1 MTTWRYL
8 LHLLRY
14 RPWLWGLN
22 LLGITAHLLLDMV
35 PGLLGREYFNLLTG
49 AAPVHF
55 GLWALVVLLMMSS
68 LGRFCSSFSLGL
80 TNIPFM
86 FEVGGLLRKNLLAR
100 ILECP
105 GARPLPQSPGEAIS
119 RFRDDVD
126 EIAGSFMW
134 FNDLIAFAVSSVVG
148 IAIML
153 RINAFITLAVFVPL
167 VIVVAATNGVGK
179 RITAYRTASRQAA
192 GAVTGFLGEVLG
204 AVQAVQIAGAE
215 EQVVEHFRGLSE
227 RRRAAS
233 VRDRLFNELMGS
245 IFRNTTSLGT
255 GLILILAGRSIRAG
269 TFTVGDF
276 SLFVYYLGFITAFTG
291 ELGAFMAHYKQMGVS
306 FDRMVELMQGAPPA
320 ALVKHGP
327 IYMRGELPE
336 VPVPCKT
343 SADRLETL
351 EVCGLSYRYP
361 DSGRGVEAI
370 DLRLRRGSFTV
381 VTGRIGSGKTTLLR
395 ALLGLVP
402 PDAGE
407 IRWNDELV
415 RDPGSFLVPPR
426 CAYTPQ
432 VPRLF
437 SETLRDN
444 ILLGI
449 PVAQLDLQAAVEAAV
464 LEPDL
469 EEMAD
474 GLETRIGP
482 RGVRLSGGQVQRAA
496 AARMFA
502 REAELLV
509 CDDLSSALDVETE
522 RTLWER
528 VFARPHATCLVVSHR
543 PAVLRRADRIL
554 VLKDGRI
561 EAEGRLDDL
570 LATSEEMQRLWRGEL
585 GGEAPA
591 AVASQASFPTRSGA

>member
-8 LHLLRY
+8 LHLLRF

-35 PGLLGREYFNLLTG
+35 PGLLGREYFNLLTH

-55 GLWALVVLLMMSS
+55 GLTALVALVVMAS
-68 LGRFCSSFSLGL
+68 LARFCSSFSLGL
-80 TNIPFM
+80 TNLPFM

-105 GARPLPQSPGEAIS
+105 GARAVPKSPGEAIS
-119 RFRDDVD
+119 RFRDDVQ
-126 EIAGSFMW
+126 EITGSFMW
-134 FNDLIAFAVSSVVG
+134 FNDLIAFAVCSVVG
-148 IAIML
+148 IMIML
-153 RINAFITLAVFVPL
+153 RINATITLAVFVPL
-167 VIVVAATNGVGK
+167 VVVVAATNLVGK
-179 RITAYRTASRQAA
+179 RITAYRTASRQAT
-192 GAVTGFLGEVLG
+192 GAVTGFLGEVMG
-204 AVQAVQIAGAE
+204 AVQAVQVAGAE
-215 EQVVEHFRGLSE
+215 EQVVEQFRAMSE

-245 IFRNTTSLGT
+245 IFRNTVSLGT

-291 ELGAFMAHYKQMGVS
+291 EMGAFMAHYKQMGVS
-306 FDRMVELMQGAPPA
+306 FDRMVELMQGARPA
-320 ALVKHGP
+320 ELVKHGP
-327 IYMRGELPE
+327 VYMRGELPE
-336 VPVPCKT
+336 VPVRRKT
-343 SADRLETL
+343 PADRLDTL
-351 EVCGLSYRYP
+351 EIRGLTSRYP
-361 DSGRGVEAI
+361 SSDRGVAEI

-402 PDAGE
+402 AESGE
-407 IRWNDELV
+407 IRWNGKRV
-415 RDPGSFLVPPR
+415 PDPGSFLVPPR

-437 SETLRDN
+437 SESLRDN

-449 PVAQLDLQAAVEAAV
+449 PDEPLDLQAAVEAAV
-464 LEPDL
+464 LELDL
-469 EEMAD
+469 REMAD

-482 RGVRLSGGQVQRAA
+482 RGVRLSGGQLQRAA
-496 AARMFA
+496 AARMFV
-502 REAELLV
+502 RDAELLV

-522 RTLWER
+522 RALWER
-528 VFARPHATCLVVSHR
+528 VFAGPNKTCLVVSHR
-543 PAVLRRADRIL
+543 RAVLRRADHVI

-561 EAEGRLDDL
+561 EAEGSLDHL
-570 LATSEEMQRLWRGEL
+570 LAGSEEMQRLWRGDL
-585 GGEAPA
+585 GVETTA
-591 AVASQASFPTRSGA
+591 AGTR